1 MLQPEFIVDVTEA
14 DFDYQVLAFSQNTP
28 VVVEFWA
35 DWCKPC
41 KRLSPILEQLISEAN
56 GVFRLARVD
65 ADANPA
71 LAVRCS
77 VHSLP
82 TVQAFSNGSM
92 ISSFVGFM
100 PEDRVRDFFE
110 RITPPSPAN
119 LQVEKGNSLM
129 AINRLEDARQALDE
143 ALSISPDHAGAML
156 GPMKLA
162 LLQGRPQE
170 ANQLFRNFP
179 ATRAYEEAEKLRPL
193 LKAMLD
199 YNANTLPNETDQ
211 DAAFINSIR
220 LPLRGNLPA
229 SIDGLLDILRSD
241 PHYRKEK
248 ARLVILSLLEL
259 MDPEG
264 DQTLAYR
271 KELTNI
277 LFK

>member
-1 MLQPEFIVDVTEA
+1 MQPEFIVDVTES

-41 KRLSPILEQLISEAN
+41 RRLYPILENLITEAR

-71 LAVRCS
+71 LAVRCG

-82 TVQAFSNGSM
+82 TVQAYSNGSM
-92 ISSFVGFM
+92 ISSFVGLM
-100 PEDRVRDFFE
+100 PENQVREFFD

-119 LQVEKGNSLM
+119 LQVEKGNSLL
-129 AINRLEDARQALDE
+129 AIDRLEESREAFEE
-143 ALSISPDHAGAML
+143 ALKIAPENPGASL
-156 GPMKLA
+156 GLLKLA
-162 LLQGRPQE
+162 LLQGQVQE
-170 ANQLFRNFP
+170 ANRLFREFP
-179 ATRAYEEAEKLRPL
+179 ASREYEDAEKLRPL
-193 LKAMLD
+193 IKAMLD
-199 YNANTLPNETDQ
+199 FNAKSLPEETDL
-211 DAAFINSIR
+211 DAAFNNSIR
-220 LPLRGNLPA
+220 LALRGNFPA
-229 SIDGLLDILRSD
+229 SVDGLLDILRTE
-241 PHYRKEK
+241 PHYRRDK
-248 ARLVILSLLEL
+248 ARLVILSILEL

>member
-1 MLQPEFIVDVTEA
+1 MQPEFIVDVTES

-41 KRLSPILEQLISEAN
+41 RRLYPILENLITEAR

-71 LAVRCS
+71 LAVRCG

-82 TVQAFSNGSM
+82 TVQAYSNGSM
-92 ISSFVGFM
+92 ISSFVGLM
-100 PEDRVRDFFE
+100 PENQVREFFD

-119 LQVEKGNSLM
+119 LQVEKGNSLL
-129 AINRLEDARQALDE
+129 AINRLEESREAFEE
-143 ALSISPDHAGAML
+143 ALKIAPENPGASL
-156 GPMKLA
+156 GLLKLA
-162 LLQGRPQE
+162 VLQGQVQE
-170 ANQLFRNFP
+170 ANRLFREFP
-179 ATRAYEEAEKLRPL
+179 ASREYEDAEKLRPL
-193 LKAMLD
+193 IKAMLD
-199 YNANTLPNETDQ
+199 FNAKSLPEETDL
-211 DAAFINSIR
+211 DAAFNNSIR
-220 LPLRGNLPA
+220 LALRGNFPA
-229 SIDGLLDILRSD
+229 SVDGLLDILRTE
-241 PHYRKEK
+241 PHYRRDK
-248 ARLVILSLLEL
+248 ARLVILSILEL